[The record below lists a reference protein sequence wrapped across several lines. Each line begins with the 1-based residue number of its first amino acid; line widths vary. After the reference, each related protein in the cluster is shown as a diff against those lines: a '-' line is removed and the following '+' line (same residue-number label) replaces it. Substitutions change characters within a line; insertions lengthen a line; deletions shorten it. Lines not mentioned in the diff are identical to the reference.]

1 MSRFKQPHAHT
12 HTHLS
17 KTQVKNTQ
25 TTDTLADLPEA
36 PITHAAIE
44 LIVCC
49 EHSLSLLKPGYILDN
64 RRTLGFRN
72 GVYAL
77 HTQSYSSTHHML
89 QTRAPCN
96 NLRKKI
102 KTHKENKKTQK
113 TQAN

>member
-49 EHSLSLLKPGYILDN
+49 EHSLSLLKRGYILDN
-64 RRTLGFRN
+64 RRTLGIRN

-77 HTQSYSSTHHML
+77 TTQSYSSTHHML
-89 QTRAPCN
+89 QTRAPCDT
-96 NLRKKI
+96 LRK
-102 KTHKENKKTQK
+102 
-113 TQAN
+113 

>member
-25 TTDTLADLPEA
+25 TTYTLADLPEA

-49 EHSLSLLKPGYILDN
+49 EHSLSLLKRGYIPYN
-64 RRTLGFRN
+64 LGAQT

-77 HTQSYSSTHHML
+77 TTQSYSSTHQQEL
-89 QTRAPCN
+89 LAT
-96 NLRKKI
+96 L
-102 KTHKENKKTQK
+102 
-113 TQAN
+113 